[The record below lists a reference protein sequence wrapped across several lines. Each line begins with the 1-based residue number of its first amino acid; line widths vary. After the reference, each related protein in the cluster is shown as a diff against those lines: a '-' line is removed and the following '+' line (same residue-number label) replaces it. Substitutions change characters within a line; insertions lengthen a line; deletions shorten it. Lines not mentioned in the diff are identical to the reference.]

1 MLIVRVKQNEPIY
14 IGDNIKIVINFE
26 SGRFKIGVE
35 APRDIAVERE
45 QVREA
50 RLNRQSHD
58 REFGGGS

>member
-26 SGRFKIGVE
+26 SGRFKVGVE

-45 QVREA
+45 AVRDA
-50 RLNRQSHD
+50 RLNRTVANQTL
-58 REFGGGS
+58 GGES